1 MKSTIAAACLTIPF
15 VVFGI
20 IQENAIHVT
29 SFHQSTTISSFSSP
43 SSLGLIRGSSYS
55 KRIISS
61 SVSSNFALNMNK
73 DNDDNGDDS
82 SSKNNFWQQ
91 QADLM
96 KEMSDSNEQSL
107 KEENDKNYNSVQ
119 NELVVETA
127 FFTALIFSML
137 WLACDN
143 PFIPASYL
151 FGAMFGVAYT
161 YGLGKFVGT
170 IGASID
176 DVGAIQGAGVGQA
189 RFAFLILLLLFVGKL
204 RVYGLVEIPS
214 IMGFFTYQI
223 ASLSQGLKEDKIA

>member
-29 SFHQSTTISSFSSP
+29 SFHQSTISSFSP
-43 SSLGLIRGSSYS
+43 SSSLRLIRGSGNS

-61 SVSSNFALNMNK
+61 VSSFALNM
-73 DNDDNGDDS
+73 DNNVEDNGDGD

-91 QADLM
+91 QRDLM
-96 KEMSDSNEQSL
+96 KEMSESNEQSL

>member
-29 SFHQSTTISSFSSP
+29 SFHQSTISSFSP
-43 SSLGLIRGSSYS
+43 SSSLRLIRGSGNS

-61 SVSSNFALNMNK
+61 ISSFALNM
-73 DNDDNGDDS
+73 DNNVEDNGDGD

-91 QADLM
+91 QRDLM
-96 KEMSDSNEQSL
+96 KEMSESNEQSL

>member
-29 SFHQSTTISSFSSP
+29 SFHQSTISSFSP
-43 SSLGLIRGSSYS
+43 SSSLRLIRGSGNS

-61 SVSSNFALNMNK
+61 ISSFALNM
-73 DNDDNGDDS
+73 DNNVEDNGDGD

-91 QADLM
+91 QRDLM
-96 KEMSDSNEQSL
+96 KEMSESNEQSL

-127 FFTALIFSML
+127 FFTALITSVL

>member
-29 SFHQSTTISSFSSP
+29 SFHQSTTSSFSP
-43 SSLGLIRGSSYS
+43 SLSLRLISGSGSS

-61 SVSSNFALNMNK
+61 VSSFALNM
-73 DNDDNGDDS
+73 DNNVEDNGDGD

-91 QADLM
+91 QRDLM
-96 KEMSDSNEQSL
+96 KEMSESNEQSL

-127 FFTALIFSML
+127 FFTALITSVL

>member
-29 SFHQSTTISSFSSP
+29 SFHQSTISSFSP
-43 SSLGLIRGSSYS
+43 SSSLRLIRGSGNR

-61 SVSSNFALNMNK
+61 ISSFALNM
-73 DNDDNGDDS
+73 DNNVEDNGDGD

-91 QADLM
+91 QRDLM
-96 KEMSDSNEQSL
+96 KEMSESNEQSL